1 MENKSKKLLQLLSN
15 RSGYNPWF
23 SGFELIGENWRE
35 LDNFSVEL
43 SIIIPTFNKA
53 EIIEQQLRCLLSC
66 ITVTAEIIL
75 IDDGSIDETSTVALN
90 LLSKCNYPYTILRTK
105 FPIYET
111 ACDCV
116 GLEISSGYYIC
127 ELQSDIFLNDIGFD
141 RKLIDSLEANEF
153 CSVSGRCGHSWAYMF
168 TLRQKIIAF
177 LFGNLKFKDIF
188 SFGYIIGRGGM
199 DAFDNKVILDCFS
212 YTTDTNN
219 RGPWMTSKKVISV
232 IGFLN
237 EKDFFLGNDDHDF
250 NWRGAKKGYKAGY
263 VNVNFNSNFE
273 DGSTRQKKREGV
285 NLDVY
290 NWLQN
295 NKKGSRFFRAS

>member
-1 MENKSKKLLQLLSN
+1 
-15 RSGYNPWF
+15 
-23 SGFELIGENWRE
+23 
-35 LDNFSVEL
+35 
-43 SIIIPTFNKA
+43 
-53 EIIEQQLRCLLSC
+53 
-66 ITVTAEIIL
+66 
-75 IDDGSIDETSTVALN
+75 
-90 LLSKCNYPYTILRTK
+90 
-105 FPIYET
+105 
-111 ACDCV
+111 
-116 GLEISSGYYIC
+116 LEISSGYYIC

-153 CSVSGRCGHSWAYMF
+153 CSVSGGCGNSWAYMF
-168 TLRQKIIAF
+168 SLRQKLIAF

-273 DGSTRQKKREGV
+273 DGSTRQKREGV

>member
-35 LDNFSVEL
+35 RDNFSVEL
-43 SIIIPTFNKA
+43 SIIIPAFNKA

-90 LLSKCNYPYTILRTK
+90 LLSKCNYPYIILRTK

-168 TLRQKIIAF
+168 SLRQKIIAF

-199 DAFDNKVILDCFS
+199 DVFDNKVILDCFS

-273 DGSTRQKKREGV
+273 DGSTRQKREGV

-290 NWLQN
+290 NWLQK
-295 NKKGSRFFRAS
+295 NKKGSKFFPAS